1 MAEVNILNNIVPEEL
16 VEEAKAEYE
25 NYIKDVPEDE
35 RKDLETYVYYYTT
48 IFLAE
53 EEIAIK
59 EKYLEILKKEIVG
72 TKKEV
77 ESSKNY
83 INLKSNPTFKEDE
96 NIYSNLTFK
105 DVLEILLDN
114 EYKPFSTEEQLLELK
129 KYYFNNIRNI
139 EKEYNFLI
147 EVNNIVKAEE
157 ESEEGIAVS
166 LLEFAEFINNIY
178 YK

>member
-1 MAEVNILNNIVPEEL
+1 MTEVNVLNNIVPEEL

-25 NYIKDVPEDE
+25 NYIKDVPEDK
-35 RKDLETYVYYYTT
+35 RKDLETYVYHYTT

-59 EKYLEILKKEIVG
+59 EKYLEMLKKEVTE
-72 TKKEV
+72 TKKKV
-77 ESSKNY
+77 ESSKSY
-83 INLKSNPTFKEDE
+83 INLKSNLTFKEDKD
-96 NIYSNLTFK
+96 IYSNLTFK
-105 DVLEILLDN
+105 DVLEIVLDN
-114 EYKPFSTEEQLLELK
+114 EFKSFTTEEQLLELK
-129 KYYFNNIRNI
+129 RFYFNNIRNI

-166 LLEFAEFINNIY
+166 LLEFVEFINNIY